1 MSLVE
6 RLTAWGE
13 RTSLPDAITRAAIAG
28 LVWRTDRTLR
38 DGPPG
43 ADAAFAAGMGRFPIA
58 IHAEAANAQHYELP
72 PEFFAE
78 ALGPN
83 RKYSSCY
90 FDRPDATLAEAE
102 ERALALT
109 MDHADL
115 RDGQR
120 VLELGCGWGSLSLA
134 MARRF
139 PSSTIMAVSNSRP
152 QRAHIEGVAAREGL
166 ANLTVVTA
174 DMNDFSTPRRFDRVV
189 SVEMFEHMANWRAL
203 LTRIREW
210 VEPDGRLFL
219 HVFTH
224 VDGCYRFDTGDRS
237 DWIAQHFFTGGLMPS
252 HGLVRQFSDLF
263 TVEEDWRWSGEHYR
277 LTAEH
282 WLKNFDANLPRIDPI
297 LASIYGADADLWR
310 RRWRL
315 FFLATSG
322 LFGHRGGSRWGVS
335 HYRLSPVQ
343 D

>member
-6 RLTAWGE
+6 RLIAWGE
-13 RTSLPDAITRAAIAG
+13 RTELPDALTRAAIAG

-38 DGPPG
+38 DVPAGS
-43 ADAAFAAGMGRFPIA
+43 DAAFAADMDRFPVA
-58 IHAEAANAQHYELP
+58 IHADAANAQHYELP

-90 FDRPDATLAEAE
+90 FDRPDASLGEAE
-102 ERALALT
+102 DRALALT
-109 MDHADL
+109 MEHADL

-120 VLELGCGWGSLSLA
+120 ILELGCGWGSLSLA

-139 PSSTIMAVSNSRP
+139 PSSTILAVSNSRP
-152 QRAHIEGVAAREGL
+152 QRASIEAAAAREGL
-166 ANLTVVTA
+166 NNLAVVTA
-174 DMNDFSTPRRFDRVV
+174 DMNEFAAPRRFDRIV
-189 SVEMFEHMANWRAL
+189 SVEMFEHMANWRTL
-203 LTRIREW
+203 LARIRDW

-224 VDGCYRFDTGDRS
+224 VSGCYRFDTADRS

-252 HGLVRQFSDLF
+252 HDLVRQFGDLF
-263 TVEEDWRWSGEHYR
+263 AVEQDWWWSGEHYR

-282 WLKNFDANLPRIDPI
+282 WLSNFDANRARIDPI
-297 LASIYGADADLWR
+297 LRSVYGADADLWR

-322 LFGHRGGSRWGVS
+322 LFGHRGGARWGVS
-335 HYRLSPVQ
+335 HYRLAPA
-343 D
+343 

>member
-6 RLTAWGE
+6 RLIAWGE
-13 RTSLPDAITRAAIAG
+13 RTKLPDALTRAAIAG

-38 DGPPG
+38 DVPAGS
-43 ADAAFAAGMGRFPIA
+43 DAAFAADMDRFPVA
-58 IHAEAANAQHYELP
+58 IHADAANAQHYELP

-90 FDRPDATLAEAE
+90 FDRPDASLGEAE
-102 ERALALT
+102 DRALALT
-109 MDHADL
+109 MEHADL

-120 VLELGCGWGSLSLA
+120 ILELGCGWGSLSLA

-139 PSSTIMAVSNSRP
+139 PSSTILAVSNSRP
-152 QRAHIEGVAAREGL
+152 QRASIEAAAAREGL
-166 ANLTVVTA
+166 TNLAVVTA
-174 DMNDFSTPRRFDRVV
+174 DMNEFAAPRRFDRIL
-189 SVEMFEHMANWRAL
+189 SVEMFEHMANWRTL
-203 LTRIREW
+203 LARIRDW

-224 VDGCYRFDTGDRS
+224 VSGCYRFDTADRS

-252 HGLVRQFSDLF
+252 HDLVRQFGDLF
-263 TVEEDWRWSGEHYR
+263 AVEQDWWWSGEHYR

-282 WLKNFDANLPRIDPI
+282 WLSNFDANRARIDPI
-297 LASIYGADADLWR
+297 LRSVYGADADLWR

-322 LFGHRGGSRWGVS
+322 LFGHRGGARWGVS
-335 HYRLSPVQ
+335 HYRLAPA
-343 D
+343 